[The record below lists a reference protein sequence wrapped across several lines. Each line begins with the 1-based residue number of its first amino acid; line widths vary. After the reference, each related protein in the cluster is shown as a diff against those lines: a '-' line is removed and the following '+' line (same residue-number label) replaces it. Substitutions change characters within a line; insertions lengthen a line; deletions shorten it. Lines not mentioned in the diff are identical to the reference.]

1 MLPNLGALTAMFAGG
16 FDERAAG
23 LWSIAALI
31 AVVLAVRGAL
41 RSAALPPF
49 LVQAATAWAGAA
61 LAMFGIGYLQA
72 GSADPFP
79 ALALALALP
88 ALVLPASAAGRGR
101 DVQLGLAAAL
111 AVAAKIEGVL
121 LGALLLAVVCIRRS
135 WTQRGPAWTA
145 GLRAGLPVALVL
157 LPWLYGCWRYGL
169 RSSAAGSLDPQRLPV
184 VAEGLGSQLF
194 DPAWFGMATLLL
206 LIPLLLARRALRA
219 LGVVAAAQLGFYVYT
234 YLSSPFEP
242 AYYIQSTF
250 PRLALHLLPAIVA
263 GAVLALGSAARRPL
277 ADGV

>member
-1 MLPNLGALTAMFAGG
+1 V
-16 FDERAAG
+16 
-23 LWSIAALI
+23 ALI
-31 AVVLAVRGAL
+31 AVVLAVRGVL
-41 RSAALPPF
+41 RAAALPPF
-49 LVQAATAWAGAA
+49 LVQATTAWCGAA

-79 ALALALALP
+79 ALALAVALP
-88 ALVLPASAAGRGR
+88 TLVLPAGAAGRGR
-101 DVQLGLAAAL
+101 DLQLGFAAAL
-111 AVAAKIEGVL
+111 AAAAKIEGVL
-121 LGALLLAVVCIRRS
+121 LGALLLAVYCARRA
-135 WTQRGPAWTA
+135 WTERAPAWRSA
-145 GLRAGLPVALVL
+145 LRAGLPVALVV

-169 RSSAAGSLDPQRLPV
+169 RSSAAGSLDPQRLAV
-184 VAEGLGSQLF
+184 VAEGLGRQLY
-194 DPAWFGMATLLL
+194 DPAWCGMATLLM
-206 LIPLLLARRALRA
+206 LIPLLLARRPLRA

-263 GAVLALGSAARRPL
+263 GAVLALGPAARRPL